1 MDAKAFRLDFFI
13 AIGALVVSALTAAT
27 LAYQT
32 HVIGDQYA
40 ATVWPYLSVD
50 ATYGTHGVTIALGN
64 EGLGPALVQSAQLS
78 VDGKAVPGWSSFAHA
93 LYVDPK
99 LHRLFRKGMTLSMSS
114 LDGSTTLP
122 AGDTKTIFAVV
133 FPDLVPNL
141 EASAHGLAID
151 LCYCSLNGSCWTVH
165 SAPGQGTVSRRTH
178 VAVCSSTAAINADYK
193 VPARLPTRKE

>member
-1 MDAKAFRLDFFI
+1 VKDKAFRLDFFI
-13 AIGALVVSALTAAT
+13 AIGALVVSGLTEAT

-50 ATYGTHGVTIALGN
+50 ATYGMHGVTISLGN

-78 VDGKAVPGWSSFAHA
+78 VDGKAVPGWASFAHA

-114 LDGSTTLP
+114 IDGSTTIP
-122 AGDTKTIFAVV
+122 AGTTKTVFAVV

-141 EASAHGLAID
+141 EASSHGLAID
-151 LCYCSLNGSCWTVH
+151 LCYCSLNGSCWLAH
-165 SAPGQGTVSRRTH
+165 SAPGQGKVSQRAH
-178 VAVCSSTAAINADYK
+178 VAACTSTAAINADYNA
-193 VPARLPTRKE
+193 PARLPTRKE